1 MPNCTGAESVHSS
14 VRKCLS
20 KRKVD
25 LIKACEMDQN
35 RAIALIAA
43 YTSYLNGA
51 HQGKDRLFLSWLFGQ
66 LIL

>member
-25 LIKACEMDQN
+25 LIEACEIDQN
-35 RAIALIAA
+35 QAIAQIAA
-43 YTSYLNGA
+43 YTLYLNGA
-51 HQGKDRLFLSWLFGQ
+51 HRGKGPTLFELAF
-66 LIL
+66 